1 MSRLASLDPFSEN
14 TAAPAA
20 LEPPV
25 GDVITLKPARKL
37 SQHPEAVR
45 ARRRRRGQKAT
56 DTAPATRPAG
66 KAAAKPATRSAG
78 RKPAS
83 PAADHDTATHVLELG
98 ALVVITGAVSAAVY
112 AVLLGS
118 LLPMY
123 PGPTGYL
130 RAFIPLGADAL
141 AGSAVAWAVMHR
153 GVSAWLRVP
162 LAALA
167 VGFIVYALHAE
178 LVAASAAPG
187 VAQRA
192 RVEAAIKAPLRDCP
206 LTLSPAPP
214 DEGRQA
220 KLQREHN
227 EAMARTSQAECQRSA
242 QADHD
247 AAVANA
253 RTTASGEA
261 DLPRMLSWLA
271 APCASAFLPLLVA
284 FVRVARRQAKAVQS

>member
-1 MSRLASLDPFSEN
+1 
-14 TAAPAA
+14 
-20 LEPPV
+20 V
-25 GDVITLKPARKL
+25 
-37 SQHPEAVR
+37 
-45 ARRRRRGQKAT
+45 
-56 DTAPATRPAG
+56 
-66 KAAAKPATRSAG
+66 
-78 RKPAS
+78 
-83 PAADHDTATHVLELG
+83 DHDPAYMLELG

-162 LAALA
+162 LAAVA

-192 RVEAAIKAPLRDCP
+192 RVEAAIKR
-206 LTLSPAPP
+206 
-214 DEGRQA
+214 R
-220 KLQREHN
+220 
-227 EAMARTSQAECQRSA
+227 
-242 QADHD
+242 
-247 AAVANA
+247 
-253 RTTASGEA
+253 
-261 DLPRMLSWLA
+261 
-271 APCASAFLPLLVA
+271 CASARSPSRRRRITRARPRSCSASTTKHSHALRKLNASTAPKRITTRRWRMLGPRPQGRRTFPGCCHGSQLPRFGLPA
-284 FVRVARRQAKAVQS
+284 ATRGVRSRGAQAGTPGGCVMSQGPEYLAVSGPDTRRRITRSS